1 MRGDTVQDIGVRVGV
16 QGEQQYRQ
24 ALQGIVQQSKEL
36 NAEMKALVSGFDS
49 TTSAQEQ
56 ARQKM
61 DVLNREIQ
69 NQSKYIDTLNAK
81 YKSQEATLNNLRQQ
95 LDKANAEYG
104 EGSKESQKLTTK
116 IEQQERAM
124 SQTRTTINNATTAL
138 NNMNSEMS
146 ETERTARGAA
156 TSTDDLARATQD
168 AGDNASAARTGWT
181 MFKQVVADFASNAI
195 SAAISSLKSL
205 AKEAIGVSDQLIKFE
220 NTMQFAGFGSA
231 EIEATSKAMKDY
243 ADRTVYSLGEV
254 SSVVAQLGANG
265 VENFEALVE
274 AAGNLN
280 AAAGGSADT
289 FSTVG
294 LVLTQTAG
302 AGKLTAENWRQL
314 MNAIPGASGK
324 IQEALKDMGA
334 YTDDF
339 AAAMKDGEITADEF
353 NKAIMKVGSQ
363 PIAVTAATSAATFE
377 AKLARLKTTAIDA
390 LTNIYNI
397 LSPVIDFALTSLN
410 ALLTPISKLISAIG
424 DTTDRTDEFTTSAR
438 SLTTAVR
445 DWNTEQSA
453 VDKTYDTSAAVM
465 STYRDRLKETE
476 DRFWKLKAAG
486 EDTKKVEAEYKILVD
501 QLNQTVPNLNLTLS
515 DQNGLLDGNSRRIL
529 DNAKA
534 WAEAQKQ
541 QIYQEQFTEIL
552 RKQAAAEVELATNQ
566 ARLKVATDNWNASK
580 QRAAEIQA
588 ELQRL
593 EEEYYS
599 GAAKNPEELKKR
611 IDELAAA
618 WAEETR
624 KVGEAEKE
632 MNKYSE
638 ATEKSE
644 AALESVTTETQYAK
658 QAIEELA
665 NAQSEFGEK
674 TALALSDVAP
684 AYAAAAKDASRAWN
698 NNLYV
703 KAYNPR
709 KAEWTTI
716 SAYKTGLAYVPYDGF
731 IAELH
736 KGERILTA
744 AEALEYRNLR
754 NPEVVVPEAPATPDL
769 STITNNS
776 RTSVVLNVYGAEGQ
790 DEETLADIVIEKIQ
804 RQVNSR
810 EALYA

>member
-1 MRGDTVQDIGVRVGV
+1 
-16 QGEQQYRQ
+16 
-24 ALQGIVQQSKEL
+24 
-36 NAEMKALVSGFDS
+36 MKALVSGFDS
-49 TTSAQEQ
+49 TTTAQEQ
-56 ARQKM
+56 AHQKM
-61 DVLNREIQ
+61 EVLNREIQ
-69 NQSKYIDTLNAK
+69 NQTKYIDTLNAK
-81 YKSQEATLNNLRQQ
+81 YKSQESTLNNLRAQ

-138 NNMNSEMS
+138 NGMTAQMS
-146 ETERTARGAA
+146 DLEGTARGTAEQ
-156 TSTDDLARATQD
+156 TSVLSEAIDDV
-168 AGDNASAARTGWT
+168 GDSANSAKTGWSVLG
-181 MFKQVVADFASNAI
+181 QVVADFATNALN
-195 SAAISSLKSL
+195 SALSVIKDL
-205 AKEAIGVSDQLIKFE
+205 AKEAINVNDQMTKFAS
-220 NTMQFAGFGSA
+220 TMEFAGFGAA
-231 EIEATSKAMKDY
+231 EIEEVSASMKEY

-254 SSVVAQLGANG
+254 SNVVAQLAANG
-265 VENFEALVE
+265 VDNFEELVE

-280 AAAGGSADT
+280 AVAGGSADT
-289 FSTVG
+289 FSSFG

-302 AGKLTAENWRQL
+302 AGKLTTENWKQL
-314 MNAIPGASGK
+314 ANAIPGASGK
-324 IQEALKDMGA
+324 LQEALRDAGA
-334 YTDDF
+334 FVGDF
-339 AAAMKDGEITADEF
+339 GEAMKNGEITAEEF
-353 NKAIMKVGSQ
+353 NAAIMKIGSE
-363 PIAVTAATSAATFE
+363 PIAVQAATSATTFE
-377 AKLARLKTTAIDA
+377 AKLASLKTKGVD
-390 LTNIYNI
+390 I
-397 LSPVIDFALTSLN
+397 LSNALKILAPVIDAVFIAFD
-410 ALLTPISKLISAIG
+410 AVLTPIASLIDLLADGSG
-424 DTTDRTDEFTTSAR
+424 RVDQFTRDSQE
-438 SLTTAVR
+438 LTVAVKA
-445 DWNTEQSA
+445 WNTEQKE
-453 VDKTYDTSAAVM
+453 VDKTYDTSAVLM
-465 STYRDRLKETE
+465 QTYAGRLKETE
-476 DRFWKLKAAG
+476 DRYWKLKAAG
-486 EDTKKVEAEYKILVD
+486 EDTKAVEQEYKILVD
-501 QLNQTVPNLNLTLS
+501 QLNQSIPGLNLSLS
-515 DQNGLLDGNSRRIL
+515 DQNGLLDGNSRRVL
-529 DNAKA
+529 ANADA

-541 QIYQEQFTEIL
+541 QIYQEQFSEIL

-593 EEEYYS
+593 EDEYYS

-611 IDELAAA
+611 IDELAAS

-624 KVGEAEKE
+624 KVGEAELE

-665 NAQSEFGEK
+665 NSQSKFPDAASEALWEVVPKYAQ
-674 TALALSDVAP
+674 
-684 AYAAAAKDASRAWN
+684 AAKDASRAWN
-698 NNLYV
+698 NNLSF
-703 KAYNPR
+703 KAWQPARNGF
-709 KAEWTTI
+709 TTI

-754 NPEVVVPEAPATPDL
+754 NPEVVVPEAPVTPDL
-769 STITNNS
+769 STINNNS

-790 DEETLADIVIEKIQ
+790 DEETLADIVIDKIQ

>member
-1 MRGDTVQDIGVRVGV
+1 
-16 QGEQQYRQ
+16 
-24 ALQGIVQQSKEL
+24 
-36 NAEMKALVSGFDS
+36 MKALVSGFDS
-49 TTSAQEQ
+49 TTTAQEQ
-56 ARQKM
+56 AHQKM
-61 DVLNREIQ
+61 EVLNREIQ
-69 NQSKYIDTLNAK
+69 NQTKYIDTLNAK

-138 NNMNSEMS
+138 NNMNSEMT

-156 TSTDDLARATQD
+156 SSTDDLARATEE
-168 AGDNASAARTGWT
+168 AGSNANAARTGWT

-339 AAAMKDGEITADEF
+339 AASMKDGEITADEF
-353 NKAIMKVGSQ
+353 NKAIMKVGTQ

-438 SLTTAVR
+438 SLT
-445 DWNTEQSA
+445 
-453 VDKTYDTSAAVM
+453 AAVTDWRGAQEKIDEEYETSQALM
-465 STYRDRLKETE
+465 TTYKERLQNLE
-476 DRFWKLKAAG
+476 DQYWKLKAAG
-486 EDTKKVEAEYKILVD
+486 EDTNAVETEYKLLVD
-501 QLNQTVPNLNLTLS
+501 SLNQSIPGLNLTLS
-515 DQNGLLDGNSRRIL
+515 EQNGLLDGNSRRVL
-529 DNAKA
+529 ENAEA
-534 WAEAQKQ
+534 WAEARKRQAW
-541 QIYQEQFTEIL
+541 QEQFTDIL
-552 RKQAAAEVELATNQ
+552 VQQAAAEAELETNRV
-566 ARLKVATDNWNASK
+566 RLKIATDDYNTSSQKAADI
-580 QRAAEIQA
+580 QR
-588 ELQRL
+588 ELDRL
-593 EEEYYS
+593 SDEYYS
-599 GAAKNPEELKKR
+599 GAAENPVALRKK
-611 IDELAAA
+611 
-618 WAEETR
+618 
-624 KVGEAEKE
+624 
-632 MNKYSE
+632 
-638 ATEKSE
+638 
-644 AALESVTTETQYAK
+644 
-658 QAIEELA
+658 IEELTA
-665 NAQSEFGEK
+665 AWEEENRKTGEAAEKMNTYAEAVEDSEN
-674 TALALSDVAP
+674 ALSELSPEIEEAKRVFDKLMESQDYFSTNTQRELQEVVP
-684 AYAAAAKDASRAWN
+684 LYAQAARDASRAWN

-769 STITNNS
+769 STINNNT

-790 DEETLADIVIEKIQ
+790 DEEALADIVIDKIQ

>member
-1 MRGDTVQDIGVRVGV
+1 MQDIGVRVGV

-49 TTSAQEQ
+49 TTTAQEQ
-56 ARQKM
+56 AHQKM
-61 DVLNREIQ
+61 EVLNREIQ
-69 NQSKYIDTLNAK
+69 NQTKYIDTLNAK

-95 LDKANAEYG
+95 LDKANTEYG

-195 SAAISSLKSL
+195 SAAVSAIKDL
-205 AKEAIGVSDQLIKFE
+205 AKEAISVNDQMVKFQ
-220 NTMQFAGFGSA
+220 NTMQFAGFGAA
-231 EIEATSKAMKDY
+231 EIEQVSEAMKNY

-254 SSVVAQLGANG
+254 SNVVAQLAANG
-265 VENFEALVE
+265 VDNFEELVE

-289 FSTVG
+289 FSSFG

-302 AGKLTAENWRQL
+302 AGKLTTENWKQL
-314 MNAIPGASGK
+314 ANAIPGASGK
-324 IQEALKDMGA
+324 LQDALRDAGA
-334 YTDDF
+334 FVGDF
-339 AAAMKDGEITADEF
+339 GEAMKNGEITAEEF
-353 NKAIMKVGSQ
+353 NAAIMKIGSE
-363 PIAVTAATSAATFE
+363 PIAVQAATSATTFE
-377 AKLARLKTTAIDA
+377 AKLASLKTKGVD
-390 LTNIYNI
+390 I
-397 LSPVIDFALTSLN
+397 LSNALKILAPVIDAAFIAFD
-410 ALLTPISKLISAIG
+410 AVLTPIASLIDLLADGSG
-424 DTTDRTDEFTTSAR
+424 RVDQFTRDSQE
-438 SLTTAVR
+438 LTAAVKA
-445 DWNTEQSA
+445 WNTEQKE
-453 VDKTYDTSAAVM
+453 VDKTYDTSAVLM
-465 STYRDRLKETE
+465 QTYAGRLKDTE
-476 DRFWKLKAAG
+476 DRYWKLKAAG
-486 EDTKKVEAEYKILVD
+486 EDTKTVEAEYKVLVD
-501 QLNQTVPNLNLTLS
+501 QLNESIPNLNLTLS

-529 DNAKA
+529 ANADA

-593 EEEYYS
+593 EDEYYS

-624 KVGEAEKE
+624 KVGEAELE
-632 MNKYSE
+632 INKYSE

-665 NAQSEFGEK
+665 NSQSKFPDAASEALWEVVPKYAQ
-674 TALALSDVAP
+674 
-684 AYAAAAKDASRAWN
+684 AAKDASRAWN
-698 NNLYV
+698 NNLSF
-703 KAYNPR
+703 KAWQPARNGF
-709 KAEWTTI
+709 TTI

-769 STITNNS
+769 STITNNT
-776 RTSVVLNVYGAEGQ
+776 RTNVVLNVYGAEGQ
-790 DEETLADIVIEKIQ
+790 DEETLADIVIDKIQ